1 MNKQQAL
8 EEFVRNVWANIDRKQ
23 ISGSEPIRL
32 NSVPYTNRKAEMIC
46 SYLLGIAG
54 FYPCLDG
61 RRMRNALSADDFI
74 LLRQLVP
81 WKIPFGQSP
90 ECYLDDKLVWF
101 AVPWPLEEQ
110 RNVKLALDDCAQS
123 VTMAKGSRKIILGAD
138 TKGSIVTPEFSPELT
153 EPHHVT
159 HIMIAGK
166 SGYGKSSQT
175 RLIVVQVARQEQTQ
189 SVLIDGGGGKSLG
202 YVNGVPGQVGPLATS
217 LPRARDALFWAYK
230 QVEERNYKLGTA
242 MRGGHDLHFPPI
254 MVYISEFDRFTSDG
268 AFSTMFNDVVRRG
281 RSASV
286 HVVAESQST
295 KADDLGDI
303 STRQQMDRIVFRTAD
318 RYASEAALPTGCKL
332 KPHKSL
338 TAPGDGLFVT
348 GRGRLVRFLA
358 AYLEPEQYEA
368 YTTEPPSEPY
378 PEFDASEVA
387 GVDDGRRSEKREFS
401 VEQLAVGATAHRYG
415 WSRDDTRKALHD
427 VTGNGMSSR
436 KIDNDLAEAGER
448 LDNALAALNY
458 CRAA

>member
-1 MNKQQAL
+1 MKKQQAL
-8 EEFVRNVWANIDRKQ
+8 NEFVRNVWANIDRKQ
-23 ISGSEPIRL
+23 ISGNDPIQL
-32 NSVPYTNRKAEMIC
+32 NPVPYTNRKAETIC

-81 WKIPFGQSP
+81 WSIPFGQSP

-110 RNVKLALDDCAQS
+110 RNVKLRLNECAQS
-123 VTMAKGSRKIILGAD
+123 VTLAKDSRKIILGAD
-138 TKGSIVTPEFSPELT
+138 TKGSIVTPEFSPALE
-153 EPHHVT
+153 EPHHIT
-159 HIMIAGK
+159 HLMVAGK
-166 SGYGKSSQT
+166 SGYGKSSQV
-175 RLIVVQVARQEQTQ
+175 RVIAAQAARQAQVR
-189 SVLIDGGGGKSLG
+189 SLLIDGGEGKSLG
-202 YVNGVPGQVGPLATS
+202 YVNGLPGQVGPIATS
-217 LPRARDALFWAYK
+217 LPDARAALFWAYK
-230 QVEERNYKLGTA
+230 QVRERNYKVGQA
-242 MRGGHDLHFPPI
+242 MQDRKVLRLPPI
-254 MVYISEFDRFTSDG
+254 MVYISEFDRFTSDN
-268 AFSTMFNDVVRRG
+268 AFSVMFNDIVRRG

-358 AYLEPEQYEA
+358 AYLEPREYEA
-368 YTTEPPSEPY
+368 YTTEPPSKPY
-378 PEFDASEVA
+378 PTFDASEVD
-387 GVDDGRRSEKREFS
+387 GVDGGARDEHEFS
-401 VEQLAVGATAHRYG
+401 VEQLAVGATAHKHS
-415 WSRDDTRKALHD
+415 WSRNDTRDALHD
-427 VTGNGMSSR
+427 HTGKGMSSS
-436 KIDNDLAEAGER
+436 KIDNDLAKAGAR
-448 LDNALAALNY
+448 LHDALAALNY